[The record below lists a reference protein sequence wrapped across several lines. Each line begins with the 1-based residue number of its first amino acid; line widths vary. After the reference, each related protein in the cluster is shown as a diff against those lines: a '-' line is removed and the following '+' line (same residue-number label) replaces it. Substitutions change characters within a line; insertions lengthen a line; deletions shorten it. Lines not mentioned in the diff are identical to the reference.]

1 MALELNYKETNEN
14 NTLSSFTQT
23 KTDTHIY
30 DTYWENKPNVNNNKK
45 VTYDDI
51 LSTLNLVVSRDGVL
65 RKMSHN
71 SNINSDINSANRNAS
86 VINSMDDYGNS
97 MNDNKTSNNFDNKG
111 FQPAQFRKR
120 SPEALTKS
128 VTFNNNNVIEP
139 ELKNSAIFNK
149 YFKDYKDPNTEI
161 LPRRPL
167 TKEEYKQKIIEDII
181 QKRRISKIKSKK
193 MLFTNNN
200 NNLIKHIKPK
210 SNKDHLFNF
219 SK

>member
-71 SNINSDINSANRNAS
+71 SNINSVNRNGS
-86 VINSMDDYGNS
+86 VINSVDDYGNN
-97 MNDNKTSNNFDNKG
+97 MNDNKTSNNFENKG

-128 VTFNNNNVIEP
+128 VTLNNNNNVIET
-139 ELKNSAIFNK
+139 ELKNSTIFNK
-149 YFKDYKDPNTEI
+149 YFKDYKDPNTKI

-181 QKRRISKIKSKK
+181 QQRRISKIKSKK

>member
-1 MALELNYKETNEN
+1 MTLELNYKESNAN
-14 NTLSSFTQT
+14 N
-23 KTDTHIY
+23 TDTHIY

-71 SNINSDINSANRNAS
+71 SDINSVNRNGS
-86 VINSMDDYGNS
+86 VINSVDDYGNN
-97 MNDNKTSNNFDNKG
+97 MNDNKTSNNFENKG

-128 VTFNNNNVIEP
+128 VTLNNNNNVIET

-149 YFKDYKDPNTEI
+149 YFKDYKDPNTKI

-181 QKRRISKIKSKK
+181 QQRRISKIKSKK
-193 MLFTNNN
+193 LAFTNNN
-200 NNLIKHIKPK
+200 NNLIHIKPK
-210 SNKDHLFNF
+210 SYQNHLFNF